1 MLKSHYVF
9 LSLVFSILLGIAIG
23 GSGHAAEQD
32 GWVDLFNG
40 KDLTGWD
47 VLKCEAVVQDGMILL
62 KEGNGLVQTKEQYAD
77 FVLDVEWK
85 ALKPDKWDSGIYFRY
100 TSVPKGRPW
109 PGRYQ
114 ANIRKGMEGNVGG
127 IKGATSTG
135 LIMEPFRT
143 HGQRHCRVPPDQ
155 RQARL
160 GGRWLEGAERL
171 HLPAGRNARR
181 RAVLV
186 PERAHQDAALT
197 PVSTLGVRGAGEAW
211 KHRRT

>member
-9 LSLVFSILLGIAIG
+9 LSLVFSILLGVAIG

-127 IKGATSTG
+127 IKGATSKG
-135 LIMEPFRT
+135 LIK
-143 HGQRHCRVPPDQ
+143 
-155 RQARL
+155 
-160 GGRWLEGAERL
+160 
-171 HLPAGRNARR
+171 
-181 RAVLV
+181 
-186 PERAHQDAALT
+186 
-197 PVSTLGVRGAGEAW
+197 AGEWNRFVLTVKGTAVSLQINGKPAW
-211 KHRRT
+211 EADGLKEPKGFISLQAETPGGGQFLFRNVRIKTLP